1 MISSLIR
8 HSDLSSR
15 HFLSLSSPPSV
26 SPASPSW
33 FLQRFAREIYR
44 WQMNRCMSFCLWFV
58 TGFSPHSFPPALFLY
73 PYSLWEEAATRFSS
87 FCFRVSLFSLF
98 FCKGRSRRRRR
109 RRNKTKK
116 PKTTKK
122 KKKTNKRVVLGLRF
136 GEGGWLFRISV
147 HLLRLCIFRLSIVSV
162 LL

>member
-26 SPASPSW
+26 SPASPSCC
-33 FLQRFAREIYR
+33 LQRVAREIYR
-44 WQMNRCMSFCLWFV
+44 WLMHRCMSFG
-58 TGFSPHSFPPALFLY
+58 TGFSSQSFPPALFLY
-73 PYSLWEEAATRFSS
+73 PCSLWEEAATRFSS
-87 FCFRVSLFSLF
+87 FLFQSF
-98 FCKGRSRRRRR
+98 SFFSFCFCKGRRRRRR

-122 KKKTNKRVVLGLRF
+122 KKQVEQESGFRFEVWRRGLARQNRCPSPPSLYF
-136 GEGGWLFRISV
+136 
-147 HLLRLCIFRLSIVSV
+147 
-162 LL
+162 